1 MTGRWFSPGIPVYS
15 INKTDRHDLTE
26 ILSKLALSTMN
37 QPTILM
43 LIIKIETLI
52 LNLVHTM
59 RV

>member
-1 MTGRWFSPGIPVYS
+1 
-15 INKTDRHDLTE
+15 
-26 ILSKLALSTMN
+26 MN

-59 RV
+59 RVWQIRVSDVWRTTINL